1 MPFAADAAFETLP
14 GAGPSTIFYGSGMS
28 LKDLFYMYADYM
40 KDSENCFQGKQDDE
54 KSFDISGNKH
64 GYKITIMIYLSLGS
78 KVSIQIEPQS
88 DASASGSISGS
99 VPAAAPQ
106 ELIIKYPASFVNF
119 PFASDASI
127 AAASANG
134 ENVTTLYWSNSSPG
148 SLYNTY
154 YSFLQGS
161 EDFFNYENIDGM
173 YGVSG
178 KKHGY
183 NVAITIMDSNS
194 GLFTTETA
202 LSVEKYED

>member
-1 MPFAADAAFETLP
+1 MPFAADAVFQTLP

-28 LKDLFYMYADYM
+28 LKNLFYMYADYM
-40 KDSENCFQGKQDDE
+40 KDSENCFQDKQDDE
-54 KSFDISGNKH
+54 KSFDISGNKNGH
-64 GYKITIMIYLSLGS
+64 KITIMIYLSLGS

-127 AAASANG
+127 AAASANSKG
-134 ENVTTLYWSNSSPG
+134 VSTLYWSNSSPG
-148 SLYNTY
+148 SLYKTY
-154 YSFLQGS
+154 YNYLQGS
-161 EDFFNYENIDGM
+161 EDFFSFENIEGQ
-173 YGVSG
+173 YGVTG

-183 NVAITIMDSNS
+183 KIAIAICESLS
-194 GLFTTETA
+194 CHFSSETSIS
-202 LSVEKYED
+202 LERDEN